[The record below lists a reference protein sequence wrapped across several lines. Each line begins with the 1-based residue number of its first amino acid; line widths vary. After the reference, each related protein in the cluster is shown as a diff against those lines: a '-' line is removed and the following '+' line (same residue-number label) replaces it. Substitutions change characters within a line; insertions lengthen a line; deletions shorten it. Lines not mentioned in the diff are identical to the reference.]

1 MWARARTHPSVGF
14 GSSRPTRVF
23 HRTHPSV
30 GLRELATY
38 SRFSPPLR
46 SPGQRRGTTQ
56 GWPPYQ
62 LPWKLG
68 PNYPEAWTRAW
79 PHPSVGPWSSRP
91 TRVLRMAA
99 PFDRAP
105 RARDLLVFCTFPC
118 TARAAAAGVLRA
130 GPCQPWGSGTP
141 TAPKGASGEAYRARH
156 EPGTVGDTREP
167 GEAKAKED
175 EDDAAASPAAHRPRP
190 ASCSSAPSQ
199 VSLMRHRAQRCA
211 VCKACTGKHDAA
223 RARLPPRLR
232 GRGQLGAR
240 TAAAAVTTAANGAVA
255 GPGAPTARSLREE

>member
-1 MWARARTHPSVGF
+1 MAAPF
-14 GSSRPTRVF
+14 GRP
-23 HRTHPSV
+23 
-30 GLRELATY
+30 LELATY
-38 SRFSPPLR
+38 SCFAHGRTLR
-46 SPGQRRGTTQ
+46 SGS
-56 GWPPYQ
+56 
-62 LPWKLG
+62 K
-68 PNYPEAWTRAW
+68 
-79 PHPSVGPWSSRP
+79 SSRP
-91 TRVLRMAA
+91 TRVLHLPLFGPGRSRGRTQGW
-99 PFDRAP
+99 P
-105 RARDLLVFCTFPC
+105 
-118 TARAAAAGVLRA
+118 
-130 GPCQPWGSGTP
+130 PCQPWGSGTP

-175 EDDAAASPAAHRPRP
+175 EDDAAAPPAAHRPRP